1 MDMTNGMPFDFP
13 QSPKDL
19 SQNIIKVI
27 GVGGGGSNAVKNMCK
42 QGVHNVSFAICN
54 TDSQALAK
62 ADIPVKIQ
70 LGSAGLGVGG
80 KPEKGREAAVASL
93 DEIES
98 LFDNDTRMVFVT
110 CGMGGGTGTGAAP
123 VIAKV
128 ARDKG
133 LLTVGVVTIPFAFEK
148 RVRIEKALLGVEE
161 MRKNVDA
168 LLVINNE
175 RLCEIYADGMTT
187 VEQAFAKADDILTV
201 AAKSISEIITTEGI
215 VNRDFCDVETVM
227 KDGGDAIMSVG
238 RASGENRIEKAFV
251 EALNSPLLNNMEIER
266 ARRLLYI
273 IYSGDESQ
281 VTMTE
286 LREINGFMD
295 DLAPN
300 IEVLWGLYRDN
311 SLGKDV
317 KVTIIATDF
326 EKGDESDTSKQQED
340 KDRKLKDALVETY
353 YGNSVRRNAKPA
365 EVKAEPAEPVAEA
378 IVAPATEPEVAEP
391 VVEVVEPVVQ
401 EPEPTEPEPAE
412 PEIHEPE
419 VMEPE
424 VKEPSKVVSWRN
436 KFADL
441 LKDKFEKFEKMLD
454 EQQK

>member
-1 MDMTNGMPFDFP
+1 MNAMDRMPFDFP

-19 SQNIIKVI
+19 SENIIKVI
-27 GVGGGGSNAVKNMCK
+27 GVGGGGSNAVKNMYR

-70 LGSAGLGVGG
+70 LGQAGLGVGG
-80 KPEKGREAAVASL
+80 KPEKGREAAESSIH
-93 DEIES
+93 EIES
-98 LFDNDTRMVFVT
+98 LFDNDTRMVFIT

-123 VIAKV
+123 VIAHV
-128 ARDKG
+128 AREKG

-148 RVRIEKALLGVEE
+148 RVRIEKALVGVEE

-175 RLCEIYADGMTT
+175 RLCDIYADGMTT
-187 VEQAFAKADDILTV
+187 VEQAFSKADDILTV

-215 VNRDFCDVETVM
+215 VNRDFCDVQTVM

-238 RASGENRIEKAFV
+238 RASGEHRIEKAFV

-273 IYSGDESQ
+273 IYTCDESQ
-281 VTMTE
+281 VTMSE
-286 LREINGFMD
+286 LSEINCFMD

-311 SLGKDV
+311 SLGEDV
-317 KVTIIATDF
+317 KVTLIATDF
-326 EKGDESDTSKQQED
+326 EKGEKTENSPQKED
-340 KDRKLKDALVETY
+340 KDRQLKDALYAAY
-353 YGNSVRRNAKPA
+353 YGNRDYRKNKKN
-365 EVKAEPAEPVAEA
+365 VKE
-378 IVAPATEPEVAEP
+378 
-391 VVEVVEPVVQ
+391 EPVVQ
-401 EPEPTEPEPAE
+401 EVVEESPLTKDAQEPETSVEIPEAVQEERVESPALSGNTKKSF
-412 PEIHEPE
+412 
-419 VMEPE
+419 VQKFLDKLDRLMEE
-424 VKEPSKVVSWRN
+424 
-436 KFADL
+436 
-441 LKDKFEKFEKMLD
+441 
-454 EQQK
+454 

>member
-1 MDMTNGMPFDFP
+1 MTDIMPFDFS

-27 GVGGGGSNAVKNMCK
+27 GVGGGGSNAVKNMYK

-80 KPEKGREAAVASL
+80 KPEKGREAAEASMS
-93 DEIES
+93 EIES
-98 LFDNDTRMVFVT
+98 LFDSETRMVFVT

-123 VIAKV
+123 VIAHV
-128 ARDKG
+128 AREKG

-148 RVRIEKALLGVEE
+148 RVRIEKALMGVEE

-175 RLCEIYADGMTT
+175 KLCDIYADGMTT

-215 VNRDFCDVETVM
+215 VNRDFCDVQTVM

-238 RASGENRIEKAFV
+238 RAAGEHRIEKAFV

-273 IYSGDESQ
+273 IYSCDESQ

-286 LREINGFMD
+286 LREINSFMD

-311 SLGKDV
+311 TLGEDV

-326 EKGDESDTSKQQED
+326 EKGDSSEAFKQQED
-340 KDRKLKDALVETY
+340 KDRLFKDALMETY
-353 YGNSVRRNAKPA
+353 YGENVRRKTP
-365 EVKAEPAEPVAEA
+365 K
-378 IVAPATEPEVAEP
+378 TEPKEKKETDICLTTIEDMDVMSKMS
-391 VVEVVEPVVQ
+391 
-401 EPEPTEPEPAE
+401 
-412 PEIHEPE
+412 PEILAQ
-419 VMEPE
+419 
-424 VKEPSKVVSWRN
+424 KENSIPPTPKKKSFVETFLEK
-436 KFADL
+436 L
-441 LKDKFEKFEKMLD
+441 EKFMD
-454 EQQK
+454 V

>member
-1 MDMTNGMPFDFP
+1 MNAMDRMPFDFP

-19 SQNIIKVI
+19 SENIIKVI
-27 GVGGGGSNAVKNMCK
+27 GVGGGGSNAVKNMYR

-70 LGSAGLGVGG
+70 LGQAGLGVGG
-80 KPEKGREAAVASL
+80 KPEKGREAAESSIH
-93 DEIES
+93 EIES
-98 LFDNDTRMVFVT
+98 LFDNDTRMVFIT

-123 VIAKV
+123 VIAHV

-148 RVRIEKALLGVEE
+148 RVRIEKALVGVEE

-175 RLCEIYADGMTT
+175 RLCDIYADGMTT
-187 VEQAFAKADDILTV
+187 VEQAFSKADDILTV

-215 VNRDFCDVETVM
+215 VNRDFCDVQTVM

-238 RASGENRIEKAFV
+238 RASGEHRIEKAFV

-273 IYSGDESQ
+273 IYTCDESQ
-281 VTMTE
+281 VTMSE
-286 LREINGFMD
+286 LSEINCFMD

-311 SLGKDV
+311 SLGEDV
-317 KVTIIATDF
+317 KVTLIATDF
-326 EKGDESDTSKQQED
+326 EKGEKTENSPQKED
-340 KDRKLKDALVETY
+340 KDRQLKDALYAAY
-353 YGNSVRRNAKPA
+353 YGDRIHRKNKS
-365 EVKAEPAEPVAEA
+365 EVKEE
-378 IVAPATEPEVAEP
+378 IVVQ
-391 VVEVVEPVVQ
+391 EVVEESPLTKDAQEPETSVEMPEVVQ
-401 EPEPTEPEPAE
+401 EERVESPALSGNTKKSF
-412 PEIHEPE
+412 
-419 VMEPE
+419 VQKFLDKLDRLMEE
-424 VKEPSKVVSWRN
+424 
-436 KFADL
+436 
-441 LKDKFEKFEKMLD
+441 
-454 EQQK
+454 

>member
-1 MDMTNGMPFDFP
+1 MNAMDTMPFDFP

-27 GVGGGGSNAVKNMCK
+27 GVGGGGSNAVKNMYK

-62 ADIPVKIQ
+62 AEIPIKIQ
-70 LGSAGLGVGG
+70 LGQAGLGVGG
-80 KPEKGREAAVASL
+80 KPEKGREAAESSMA
-93 DEIES
+93 EIES
-98 LFDNDTRMVFVT
+98 LFDNDTRMVFIT

-123 VIAKV
+123 VIAHV
-128 ARDKG
+128 ARQKG

-175 RLCEIYADGMTT
+175 RLCDIYADGMTT

-215 VNRDFCDVETVM
+215 VNRDFCDVQTVM

-238 RASGENRIEKAFV
+238 RASGEHRIEKAFV

-273 IYSGDESQ
+273 IYTCDESQ
-281 VTMTE
+281 VTMAE

-311 SLGKDV
+311 TLGEDV
-317 KVTIIATDF
+317 KVTLIATDF
-326 EKGDESDTSKQQED
+326 DKGDATDTTKQEAD
-340 KDRKLKDALVETY
+340 KDRLLKDALVATY
-353 YGNSVRRNAKPA
+353 YGENAYRRDRRQS
-365 EVKAEPAEPVAEA
+365 EVKK
-378 IVAPATEPEVAEP
+378 EPEVE
-391 VVEVVEPVVQ
+391 EVVNVPVTEEVSDT
-401 EPEPTEPEPAE
+401 ETAPAYMEEETEAPTRPEPAKKSF
-412 PEIHEPE
+412 
-419 VMEPE
+419 VQT
-424 VKEPSKVVSWRN
+424 
-436 KFADL
+436 FL
-441 LKDKFEKFEKMLD
+441 DKLD
-454 EQQK
+454 ELMDD

>member
-1 MDMTNGMPFDFP
+1 MNAMDRMPFDFP

-19 SQNIIKVI
+19 SENIIKVI
-27 GVGGGGSNAVKNMCK
+27 GVGGGGSNAVKNMYR

-70 LGSAGLGVGG
+70 LGQAGLGVGG
-80 KPEKGREAAVASL
+80 KPEKGREAAESSIH
-93 DEIES
+93 EIES
-98 LFDNDTRMVFVT
+98 LFDNDTRMVFIT

-123 VIAKV
+123 VIAHV
-128 ARDKG
+128 AREKG

-148 RVRIEKALLGVEE
+148 RVRIEKALVGVEE

-175 RLCEIYADGMTT
+175 RLCDIYADGMTT
-187 VEQAFAKADDILTV
+187 VEQAFSKADDILTV

-215 VNRDFCDVETVM
+215 VNRDFCDVQTVM

-238 RASGENRIEKAFV
+238 RASGEHRIEKAFV

-273 IYSGDESQ
+273 IYTCDESQ
-281 VTMTE
+281 VTMSE
-286 LREINGFMD
+286 LSEINCFMD

-311 SLGKDV
+311 SLGEDV
-317 KVTIIATDF
+317 KVTLIATDF
-326 EKGDESDTSKQQED
+326 EKGEKTENSPQKED
-340 KDRKLKDALVETY
+340 KDRQLKNALYAAY
-353 YGNSVRRNAKPA
+353 YGDRIHRKNKS
-365 EVKAEPAEPVAEA
+365 EVKEE
-378 IVAPATEPEVAEP
+378 IVVQ
-391 VVEVVEPVVQ
+391 EVVEELPLTKDAQEPETSVEMPEVVQ
-401 EPEPTEPEPAE
+401 EERVESPALSGNTKKSF
-412 PEIHEPE
+412 
-419 VMEPE
+419 VQKFLDKLDRLMEE
-424 VKEPSKVVSWRN
+424 
-436 KFADL
+436 
-441 LKDKFEKFEKMLD
+441 
-454 EQQK
+454 

>member
-1 MDMTNGMPFDFP
+1 MDTNNRMPFDFP
-13 QSPKDL
+13 QTETKDL
-19 SQNIIKVI
+19 SENIIKVI
-27 GVGGGGSNAVKNMCK
+27 GVGGGGSNAVKNMYK

-54 TDSQALAK
+54 TDSQALSK
-62 ADIPVKIQ
+62 AEIPVKIQ

-80 KPEKGREAAVASL
+80 KPEKGREAAEASL
-93 DEIES
+93 HEIES

-175 RLCEIYADGMTT
+175 RLCDIYADGMTT

-238 RASGENRIEKAFV
+238 RASGEHRIEKAFI

-273 IYSGDESQ
+273 IYSADESQ

-311 SLGKDV
+311 SLGQDV

-326 EKGDESDTSKQQED
+326 EKGEPEDRMHKED
-340 KDRKLKDALVETY
+340 KDRKLKDELVKNY
-353 YGNSVRRNAKPA
+353 YGANMGRYTK
-365 EVKAEPAEPVAEA
+365 KAEPKAELAEPVAEA
-378 IVAPATEPEVAEP
+378 IAALAPDPEVAKIAEP
-391 VVEVVEPVVQ
+391 VVEVVKPIVQ
-401 EPEPTEPEPAE
+401 EPEPTEPET
-412 PEIHEPE
+412 
-419 VMEPE
+419 MEPE
-424 VKEPSKVVSWRN
+424 AKEPTKVVSWRT
-436 KFADL
+436 KFGEL
-441 LKDKFEKFEKMLD
+441 LRDKFNKLEQMLD

>member
-1 MDMTNGMPFDFP
+1 MDTNNRMPFDFP
-13 QSPKDL
+13 QTETKDL
-19 SQNIIKVI
+19 SENIIKVI
-27 GVGGGGSNAVKNMCK
+27 GVGGGGSNAVKNMYK

-54 TDSQALAK
+54 TDSQALSK
-62 ADIPVKIQ
+62 AEIPVKIQ

-80 KPEKGREAAVASL
+80 KPEKGREAAEASL
-93 DEIES
+93 NEIES

-175 RLCEIYADGMTT
+175 RLCDIYADGMTT

-273 IYSGDESQ
+273 IYSADESQ

-311 SLGKDV
+311 SLGQDV

-326 EKGDESDTSKQQED
+326 EKGEPEDRMRKED
-340 KDRKLKDALVETY
+340 KDRKLKDELVKNY
-353 YGNSVRRNAKPA
+353 YGANMGRNTKKA
-365 EVKAEPAEPVAEA
+365 EPKAEPAEPVAEA
-378 IVAPATEPEVAEP
+378 IAAPAPEPEVAKVVEP
-391 VVEVVEPVVQ
+391 VFEVVEPVAH
-401 EPEPTEPEPAE
+401 EPESTEPEPA
-412 PEIHEPE
+412 EPE

-424 VKEPSKVVSWRN
+424 VKEPAKVVSWRT
-436 KFADL
+436 KFGEL
-441 LKDKFEKFEKMLD
+441 LRDKFNKLEQMLD
-454 EQQK
+454 EQEK

>member
-1 MDMTNGMPFDFP
+1 MNAMDRMPFDFP

-19 SQNIIKVI
+19 SENIIKVI
-27 GVGGGGSNAVKNMCK
+27 GVGGGGSNAVKNMYR

-70 LGSAGLGVGG
+70 LGQAGLGVGG
-80 KPEKGREAAVASL
+80 KPEKGREAAESSIH
-93 DEIES
+93 EIES
-98 LFDNDTRMVFVT
+98 LFDNDTRMVFIT

-123 VIAKV
+123 VIAHV
-128 ARDKG
+128 AREKG

-148 RVRIEKALLGVEE
+148 RVRIEKALVGVEE

-175 RLCEIYADGMTT
+175 RLCDIYADGMTT
-187 VEQAFAKADDILTV
+187 VEQAFSKADDILTV

-215 VNRDFCDVETVM
+215 VNRDFCDVQTVM

-238 RASGENRIEKAFV
+238 RASGEHRIEKAFV

-273 IYSGDESQ
+273 IYTCDESQ
-281 VTMTE
+281 VTMSE
-286 LREINGFMD
+286 LSEINCFMD

-311 SLGKDV
+311 SLGEDV
-317 KVTIIATDF
+317 KVTLIATDF
-326 EKGDESDTSKQQED
+326 EKGEKTENSPQKED
-340 KDRKLKDALVETY
+340 KDRQLKDTLYAAY
-353 YGNSVRRNAKPA
+353 YGDRIHRKNKS
-365 EVKAEPAEPVAEA
+365 EVKEE
-378 IVAPATEPEVAEP
+378 IVVQ
-391 VVEVVEPVVQ
+391 EVVEESPLTKDAQDSETSVEIPEVVQ
-401 EPEPTEPEPAE
+401 QESVESPAFSKNTKKSF
-412 PEIHEPE
+412 
-419 VMEPE
+419 VQKFLDKLDRLMEE
-424 VKEPSKVVSWRN
+424 
-436 KFADL
+436 
-441 LKDKFEKFEKMLD
+441 
-454 EQQK
+454 

>member
-1 MDMTNGMPFDFP
+1 MEIIDKMPFDFP

-27 GVGGGGSNAVKNMCK
+27 GVGGGGSNAVKNMYK

-62 ADIPVKIQ
+62 AEIPVKIQ
-70 LGSAGLGVGG
+70 LGQAGLGVGG
-80 KPEKGREAAVASL
+80 KPEKGKEAAESSIN
-93 DEIES
+93 EIES
-98 LFDNDTRMVFVT
+98 LFDNDTKMVFIT

-123 VIAKV
+123 VIAHI
-128 ARDKG
+128 AREKG

-148 RVRIEKALLGVEE
+148 RIRIEKALIGVEE

-175 RLCEIYADGMTT
+175 RLCDIYADGMTT

-215 VNRDFCDVETVM
+215 VNRDFCDVQTVM

-238 RASGENRIEKAFV
+238 RASGEHRIEKAFV

-273 IYSGDESQ
+273 IYSCDESQ

-311 SLGKDV
+311 SLGDEV

-326 EKGDESDTSKQQED
+326 EKGEPSNMIEQHED
-340 KDRKLKDALVETY
+340 KDRLLKDALVATY
-353 YGNSVRRNAKPA
+353 YGENVYRRNKQQESKVEKEVIIEKEVVLIENPITDEI
-365 EVKAEPAEPVAEA
+365 EVKKAVEQETSTPS
-378 IVAPATEPEVAEP
+378 APSHRSFI
-391 VVEVVEPVVQ
+391 Q
-401 EPEPTEPEPAE
+401 
-412 PEIHEPE
+412 
-419 VMEPE
+419 
-424 VKEPSKVVSWRN
+424 R
-436 KFADL
+436 FLDRL
-441 LKDKFEKFEKMLD
+441 DKLMD
-454 EQQK
+454 E

>member
-1 MDMTNGMPFDFP
+1 MNAMDRMPFDFP

-19 SQNIIKVI
+19 SENIIKVI
-27 GVGGGGSNAVKNMCK
+27 GVGGGGSNAVKNMYR

-70 LGSAGLGVGG
+70 LGQAGLGVGG
-80 KPEKGREAAVASL
+80 KPEKGREAAESSIH
-93 DEIES
+93 EIES
-98 LFDNDTRMVFVT
+98 LFDYDTRMVFIT

-123 VIAKV
+123 VIAHV
-128 ARDKG
+128 AREKG

-148 RVRIEKALLGVEE
+148 RVRIEKALVGVEE

-175 RLCEIYADGMTT
+175 RLCDIYADGMTT
-187 VEQAFAKADDILTV
+187 VEQAFSKADDILTV

-215 VNRDFCDVETVM
+215 VNRDFCDVQTVM

-238 RASGENRIEKAFV
+238 RASGEHRIEKAFV

-273 IYSGDESQ
+273 IYTCDESQ
-281 VTMTE
+281 VTMSE
-286 LREINGFMD
+286 LSEINCFMD

-311 SLGKDV
+311 SLGEDV
-317 KVTIIATDF
+317 KVTLIATDF
-326 EKGDESDTSKQQED
+326 EKGEKTENSPQKED
-340 KDRKLKDALVETY
+340 KDRQLKNALYAAY
-353 YGNSVRRNAKPA
+353 YGDRIHRKNKS
-365 EVKAEPAEPVAEA
+365 EVKEE
-378 IVAPATEPEVAEP
+378 IVVQ
-391 VVEVVEPVVQ
+391 EVVEELPLTKDAQEPETSVEMPEVVQ
-401 EPEPTEPEPAE
+401 EERVESPALSGNTKKSF
-412 PEIHEPE
+412 
-419 VMEPE
+419 VQKFLDKLDRLMEE
-424 VKEPSKVVSWRN
+424 
-436 KFADL
+436 
-441 LKDKFEKFEKMLD
+441 
-454 EQQK
+454 

>member
-1 MDMTNGMPFDFP
+1 MNAMDRMPFDFP

-19 SQNIIKVI
+19 SENIIKVI
-27 GVGGGGSNAVKNMCK
+27 GVGGGGSNAVKNMYR

-70 LGSAGLGVGG
+70 LGQAGLGVGG
-80 KPEKGREAAVASL
+80 KPEKGREAAESSIH
-93 DEIES
+93 EIES
-98 LFDNDTRMVFVT
+98 LFDNNTRMVFIT

-123 VIAKV
+123 VIAHV
-128 ARDKG
+128 AREKG

-148 RVRIEKALLGVEE
+148 RVRIEKALVGVEE

-175 RLCEIYADGMTT
+175 RLCDIYADGMTT
-187 VEQAFAKADDILTV
+187 VEQAFSKADDILTV

-215 VNRDFCDVETVM
+215 VNRDFCDVQTVM

-238 RASGENRIEKAFV
+238 RASGEHRIEKAFV

-273 IYSGDESQ
+273 IYTCDESQ
-281 VTMTE
+281 VSMSE
-286 LREINGFMD
+286 LSEINCFMD

-311 SLGKDV
+311 SLGEDV
-317 KVTIIATDF
+317 KVTLIATDF
-326 EKGDESDTSKQQED
+326 EKGEKTENSPQKED
-340 KDRKLKDALVETY
+340 KDRQLKDALYAAY
-353 YGNSVRRNAKPA
+353 YGDRIHRKYKS
-365 EVKAEPAEPVAEA
+365 EVKEE
-378 IVAPATEPEVAEP
+378 IVVQ
-391 VVEVVEPVVQ
+391 EVVEESPLSKDVQ
-401 EPEPTEPEPAE
+401 EPETSVEM
-412 PEIHEPE
+412 PE
-419 VMEPE
+419 VVQEEREESPALSGNTKKSFVQKFLDKLDRLMEE
-424 VKEPSKVVSWRN
+424 
-436 KFADL
+436 
-441 LKDKFEKFEKMLD
+441 
-454 EQQK
+454 

>member
-1 MDMTNGMPFDFP
+1 MNAMDRMPFDFP

-19 SQNIIKVI
+19 SENIIKVI
-27 GVGGGGSNAVKNMCK
+27 GVGGGGSNAVKNMYR

-70 LGSAGLGVGG
+70 LGQAGLGVGG
-80 KPEKGREAAVASL
+80 KPEKGREAAESSIH
-93 DEIES
+93 EIES
-98 LFDNDTRMVFVT
+98 LFDNDTRMVFIT

-123 VIAKV
+123 VIAHV
-128 ARDKG
+128 AREKG

-148 RVRIEKALLGVEE
+148 RVRIEKALVGVEE

-175 RLCEIYADGMTT
+175 RLCDIYADGMTT
-187 VEQAFAKADDILTV
+187 VEQAFSKADDILTV

-215 VNRDFCDVETVM
+215 VNRDFCDVQTVM

-238 RASGENRIEKAFV
+238 RASGEHRIEKAFV

-273 IYSGDESQ
+273 IYTCDESQ
-281 VTMTE
+281 VTMSE
-286 LREINGFMD
+286 LSEINCFMD

-311 SLGKDV
+311 SLGEDV
-317 KVTIIATDF
+317 KVTLIATDF
-326 EKGDESDTSKQQED
+326 EKGEKTENSPQKED
-340 KDRKLKDALVETY
+340 KDRQLKDALYAAY
-353 YGNSVRRNAKPA
+353 YGDRIHRKNKS
-365 EVKAEPAEPVAEA
+365 EVKE
-378 IVAPATEPEVAEP
+378 EV
-391 VVEVVEPVVQ
+391 VVQEVVEEFPLTKDAQ
-401 EPEPTEPEPAE
+401 EPETSVEMPEAVQEEREESPALSGNTKKSF
-412 PEIHEPE
+412 
-419 VMEPE
+419 VQKFLDKLDRLMEE
-424 VKEPSKVVSWRN
+424 
-436 KFADL
+436 
-441 LKDKFEKFEKMLD
+441 
-454 EQQK
+454 

>member
-1 MDMTNGMPFDFP
+1 MNAIDRMPFDFP

-19 SQNIIKVI
+19 SENIIKVI
-27 GVGGGGSNAVKNMCK
+27 GVGGGGSNAVKNMYR

-70 LGSAGLGVGG
+70 LGQAGLGVGG
-80 KPEKGREAAVASL
+80 KPEKGREAAESSIH
-93 DEIES
+93 EIES
-98 LFDNDTRMVFVT
+98 LFDNDTRMVFIT

-123 VIAKV
+123 VIAHV
-128 ARDKG
+128 AREKG

-148 RVRIEKALLGVEE
+148 RVRIEKALVGVEE

-175 RLCEIYADGMTT
+175 RLCDIYADGMTT
-187 VEQAFAKADDILTV
+187 VEQAFSKADDILTV

-215 VNRDFCDVETVM
+215 VNRDFCDVQTVM

-238 RASGENRIEKAFV
+238 RASGEHRIEKAFV

-273 IYSGDESQ
+273 IYTCDESQ
-281 VTMTE
+281 VTMSE
-286 LREINGFMD
+286 LSEINSFMD

-311 SLGKDV
+311 SLGEDV
-317 KVTIIATDF
+317 KVTLIATDF
-326 EKGDESDTSKQQED
+326 EKGEKTENSPQKED
-340 KDRKLKDALVETY
+340 KDRQLKDALYAAY
-353 YGNSVRRNAKPA
+353 YGDRIHRKNKS
-365 EVKAEPAEPVAEA
+365 EVKE
-378 IVAPATEPEVAEP
+378 EV
-391 VVEVVEPVVQ
+391 VVQEVVEESPLTKDAQEPETSVEMPEVVQ
-401 EPEPTEPEPAE
+401 EERVESPDLSGNTKKSF
-412 PEIHEPE
+412 
-419 VMEPE
+419 VQKFLDKLDRLMEE
-424 VKEPSKVVSWRN
+424 
-436 KFADL
+436 
-441 LKDKFEKFEKMLD
+441 
-454 EQQK
+454 